1 MDTTPDLKILLPDEE
16 ISIGGESLLLKPF
29 PFGKLPKVIKHAGVI
44 IGLFSSLP
52 NSIYT
57 TKGELNL
64 EDPAVLIIMMQ
75 HFAESSDVLIEIAC
89 LGTGKS
95 REWIEDLDPYDG
107 IFLLLKIWEVNKDFF
122 TQRLAPL
129 LQKYK
134 IATPPLP
141 TEQTK

>member
-16 ISIGGESLLLKPF
+16 ISIGGESLLFKPF
-29 PFGKLPKVIKHAGVI
+29 PFGKLPKVIKHAGTI

-57 TKGELNL
+57 TEGDLNL
-64 EDPAVLIIMMQ
+64 EDPAVLIILMQ

-89 LGTGKS
+89 LGTGKP
-95 REWIEDLDPYDG
+95 REWIENLDPYDG
-107 IFLLLKIWEVNKDFF
+107 IFLLLKVWEVNKDFF

-134 IATPPLP
+134 IATPPPP
-141 TEQTK
+141 TEPTK